1 MQKLTENGSKTESY
15 KCKTL
20 RKKISLY
27 HYDLGLGNGFS
38 NTTPEAQAAKA
49 KAGKLDHIKTKT
61 SVYQRT
67 LSKDWKDNP

>member
-1 MQKLTENGSKTESY
+1 MYQRQKVESV
-15 KCKTL
+15 KL
-20 RKKISLY
+20 SERKLVCIIT
-27 HYDLGLGNGFS
+27 DFGLGNGFS